1 MAETKTK
8 KASKAKPKRKPAK
21 KAAKKAAATR
31 KSVKKAAA
39 KRKPASNGSKPRSS
53 SNGSSGHGVSSVV
66 GKAALPL
73 VAGGAA
79 LAGVV
84 GGAALGAKRSGRKVL
99 GVPMPKPKRVQFRT
113 KDLSKAAKEV
123 GGFGE
128 HVGDL
133 ASELR
138 RAQDAV
144 SNGKANSPV
153 EILLQGLTRRR

>member
-1 MAETKTK
+1 MAESKTK
-8 KASKAKPKRKPAK
+8 KASKPKPD
-21 KAAKKAAATR
+21 
-31 KSVKKAAA
+31 
-39 KRKPASNGSKPRSS
+39 
-53 SNGSSGHGVSSVV
+53 GSSGNGASGIA
-66 GKAALPL
+66 GKATLPL
-73 VAGGAA
+73 IAGGAA

-84 GGAALGAKRSGRKVL
+84 GGAALGAKRSGSKVL

-113 KDLSKAAKEV
+113 QDLTKAAKQV

-138 RAQDAV
+138 RAQEGVA
-144 SNGKANSPV
+144 NGKANSPI